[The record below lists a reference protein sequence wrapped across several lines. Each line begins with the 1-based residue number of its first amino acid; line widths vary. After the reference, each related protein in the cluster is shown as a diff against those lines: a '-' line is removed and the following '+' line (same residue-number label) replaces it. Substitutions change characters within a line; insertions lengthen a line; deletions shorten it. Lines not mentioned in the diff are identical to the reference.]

1 MWWCIIPKTQHQKV
15 WQYLTDF
22 FPQQFSKT
30 SNILSCYIP
39 SVKLKSWNPTL
50 GYFHHNL
57 LKYSWWLLAFE
68 PFLFFWKVII
78 LITSNWK
85 VPTLSS
91 LEHSLTF
98 TDGSDWEVNAGQ
110 SRFDKTVSGRP
121 LRLCFWDNKK
131 IGKLKSTGKTEQT
144 PAYTFLRTHSL
155 LLRRTKKNILRY
167 SDENWINLLKTR
179 FQAGFTR

>member
-1 MWWCIIPKTQHQKV
+1 MWWCIIPKPQHQKV

-30 SNILSCYIP
+30 SNILSHCFP
-39 SVKLKSWNPTL
+39 CVKLKSWNPTL

-68 PFLFFWKVII
+68 PFLFFRKVII

-91 LEHSLTF
+91 L
-98 TDGSDWEVNAGQ
+98 
-110 SRFDKTVSGRP
+110 
-121 LRLCFWDNKK
+121 
-131 IGKLKSTGKTEQT
+131 
-144 PAYTFLRTHSL
+144 
-155 LLRRTKKNILRY
+155 
-167 SDENWINLLKTR
+167 
-179 FQAGFTR
+179 